1 MLFIRNIVERW
12 RTRRQRNPDQP
23 LQYAAIELEPNVL
36 PPVPPENLLL
46 KHHAMLLDAERMV
59 DLEFVD
65 WERLAK
71 PLLQTVA
78 GYYHLLPAS
87 EAHHHCTPGGL
98 LEHSLQTAMYTMRAS
113 ATVLFESGGAPS
125 SRRENEKRWRL
136 ATFVAA
142 LLHDCA
148 KPLSDVHVTAPDGE
162 LRWNPLRQ
170 GLWEWLQE
178 HHLPGYCVTFRRARH
193 ANHEL
198 RAFEV
203 MHRLLPVEL
212 REWLLEAP
220 NQDIYRVM
228 LGAITGSRQ
237 DTVIQRLVSKGD
249 SQSTDLDLRENA
261 MNRLK
266 VASVAV
272 PALSSTLTIMR
283 GLVAD
288 GSWTFN
294 APGSRLFLVR
304 HATGQRLYLIWNKA
318 AEQVIEQ
325 LRIRRIVGVDR
336 NAEAILAVLADARVI
351 VPRSFTDGRPTT
363 WLHAVAPDPVTAS
376 LGRMQPM
383 SAVQIADPRYLLGE
397 MPLPTPVGALV
408 NDELESHDPASVTV
422 NGGHPESTPDT
433 DIYVPRRVDGSALL
447 CRGCHNA
454 LRLVRF
460 SHAAWSCVSCGC
472 FYDNGQLFD
481 VTGEHPPA
489 ASPALLEE
497 AQRDLDAFMQS
508 VREIAPSTVGPTEA
522 VSQVHSAQPV
532 PGREPMATTTA
543 PASNIVK
550 FPAPAGSTSSVPASV
565 QAATSVPQQAAG
577 AVPNV
582 PPLSEVRE
590 GEGAKAEVATP
601 WTTEYGEVFFD
612 VIEPPKEL
620 VASAA
625 PAADRTGSP
634 PPGATA
640 PEDSGENAEP
650 TKAGESR
657 EPSAF
662 EQWGA
667 GGKVIETMLADI
679 AAGVCTIEDLFVSAD
694 NTLFVVLGALRSYGD
709 VIASADLP
717 APKAIDVLK
726 VLVDS
731 AVVSSRTVRTVGNES
746 GYPISDSVNQV
757 IMLRLSAPIAV
768 AAGPQTGRDTEHALE
783 PASTAE
789 AQLSGSPA
797 PAPDRSAQTATEP
810 DEALPVVQT
819 PSTSEDD
826 SQPVIEKAAQPVAKP
841 SPAED
846 EIDPDLMPWPDVAAV
861 LAKEST
867 AAAVDRIVGMIQL
880 GDQRIPG
887 GVRLNGKERLLRR
900 SGLQQITE
908 QLPRIRNLLLVRI
921 GKSKDIV
928 VEEDVA

>member
-36 PPVPPENLLL
+36 PPVLPENLLL

-383 SAVQIADPRYLLGE
+383 AAVQIADPRYLLGE

-408 NDELESHDPASVTV
+408 NDELEGHDPASVTV
-422 NGGHPESTPDT
+422 NGEHPESTPDT

-447 CRGCHNA
+447 CKGCHNS

-489 ASPALLEE
+489 ASPASLEE

-508 VREIAPSTVGPTEA
+508 VRETAPPAVVRTET
-522 VSQVHSAQPV
+522 SPQVHSAQPV
-532 PGREPMATTTA
+532 PGREPLPATA
-543 PASNIVK
+543 AQASNIVTLS
-550 FPAPAGSTSSVPASV
+550 APAGSTPSVPASV
-565 QAATSVPQQAAG
+565 PTATTMHQRAAS

-582 PPLSEVRE
+582 PPISA
-590 GEGAKAEVATP
+590 GSADMGATVKVATP
-601 WTTEYGEVFFD
+601 WTTDYGEVFFD
-612 VIEPPKEL
+612 VIEPPSEL
-620 VASAA
+620 AASAA
-625 PAADRTGSP
+625 PAAESTDPTLRA
-634 PPGATA
+634 ATA
-640 PEDSGENAEP
+640 LEGSSENPEHAR
-650 TKAGESR
+650 AGVSR
-657 EPSAF
+657 QPSAF
-662 EQWGA
+662 EQWGI

-679 AAGVCTIEDLFVSAD
+679 AAGVCTNEDLFVSAD

-709 VIASADLP
+709 VVASADLP
-717 APKAIDVLK
+717 TPKAIDVLK

-731 AVVSSRTVRTVGNES
+731 AVVSSRTVRTVGTVS
-746 GYPISDSVNQV
+746 GYPISERVSQV
-757 IMLRLSAPIAV
+757 MRLQLSTPV
-768 AAGPQTGRDTEHALE
+768 AEVEGPLTGRNGEAAPG
-783 PASTAE
+783 PASTAG
-789 AQLSGSPA
+789 AQSSALPA
-797 PAPDRSAQTATEP
+797 PAHREQTASGA
-810 DEALPVVQT
+810 DEALSVVLT
-819 PSTSEDD
+819 PCTAEGK
-826 SQPVIEKAAQPVAKP
+826 SQPVIEEAAQPVAKP
-841 SPAED
+841 SPTED

-880 GDQRIPG
+880 GDQRVPG
-887 GVRLNGKERLLRR
+887 GVRMNGKERLLRR

-908 QLPRIRNLLLVRI
+908 QLPRIRNLLLVRV